1 MPNLHG
7 NRFKKVTDLLL
18 YPIQI
23 TVIYICVCKLFMLI
37 LYVSVCLNKILFT
50 LTEPNYFEIHA

>member
-50 LTEPNYFEIHA
+50 LPVPNYFEIHA